1 MNRLSWNEYAL
12 KLAEVAALRSEDP
25 YVQVG
30 ACILDKDNRVLSL
43 GYNGLAPG
51 TNVDPTFWEDR
62 DGRRP
67 YMLHAEVNALSLVKR
82 NEGAAILACNLLP
95 CTSCAQMIA
104 AYGIKTVVYKEEYT
118 RDDQAKKIF
127 TFYGIDLISLQ

>member
-1 MNRLSWNEYAL
+1 MNRLSWNEYSLNIAV
-12 KLAEVAALRSEDP
+12 VAAQRSEDP
-25 YVQVG
+25 YVKVG
-30 ACILDKDNRVLSL
+30 ACVLDKDNRVLSI

-51 TNVDPTFWEDR
+51 TNPNPIFWEDR

-67 YMLHAEVNALSLVKR
+67 FMLHAEVNALSLVKR
-82 NEGAAILACNLLP
+82 KENPTTLACTMLP

-127 TFYGIDLISLQ
+127 TFYGINLIRLP

>member
-25 YVQVG
+25 YTQVG

-51 TNVDPTFWEDR
+51 TNVEAKFWEDR

-82 NEGAAILACNLLP
+82 NEGAATLACNLLP

-127 TFYGIDLISLQ
+127 QFYNIELIKL

>member
-25 YVQVG
+25 YTQVG

-51 TNVDPTFWEDR
+51 TNVEAKFWAAR

-82 NEGAAILACNLLP
+82 NEGAATLACNLLP

-127 TFYGIDLISLQ
+127 QFYNIELIKL